1 MGQYVHIGVRSI
13 HATAFAR
20 QKLGLIY
27 ASQGGTTEDV
37 AEMISKMIDIPKLD
51 IDDVKDVQ
59 DFTQYDALI
68 IGAPTHNT
76 LADKYRSD
84 TGWDDIIDEVRE
96 IDLTGKKVA
105 VFGLGDSNCY
115 PEGFCDAMEELHNV
129 FQSAGA
135 SMLGYVDSSGYEHSE
150 SKSDIDG
157 KFIGLPL
164 DEMNEDDLTKD
175 RLKAWISQ
183 LKEEGMP
190 L

>member
-1 MGQYVHIGVRSI
+1 MGQFDRSGVRRI

-27 ASQGGTTEDV
+27 GSQGGTTEEV
-37 AEMISKMIDIPKLD
+37 AEKLSKMIDIPKID

-59 DFTQYDALI
+59 DLTQYDALI
-68 IGAPTHNT
+68 IGTPTHNT
-76 LADKYRSD
+76 LAEEYRSD
-84 TGWDDIIDEVRE
+84 TGWDDIIDEVKKV
-96 IDLTGKKVA
+96 DLTGKKVA
-105 VFGLGDSNCY
+105 VFGLGDGNCY
-115 PEGFCDAMEELHNV
+115 PEGFCDAMEELHRV

-135 SMLGYVDSSGYEHSE
+135 SMIGYVDSSGYEYGE

-164 DEMNEDDLTKD
+164 DEMNEDDLTEE
-175 RLKAWISQ
+175 RLKAWVLQ
-183 LKEEGMP
+183 LKKEGMP